1 MKHLKYLIILAFSFC
16 LVSCFDTVEEVEIKQ
31 NGTGTYKLNMD
42 MSKAFEMM
50 KGFMS
55 DSDLQKEGMNKAMD
69 TTINFDAILDSAQD
83 LDAHKKELLKGGV
96 MHVNMDMQK
105 SVMKLDMKYP
115 FTSFGNLNELYSM
128 IQKGNG
134 GLNEAFKSMQAQ
146 EGMGM
151 ENASDTSGL
160 NQINSIFDV
169 NFKDGAYSKTLN
181 KDRYEAFIHDEKVE
195 QIKGMMGMMGEMN
208 YTLILKL
215 PKPAKTVSNKLA
227 TLSADKKTITLK
239 SDLFSAFDNP
249 QLMELKATY

>member
-1 MKHLKYLIILAFSFC
+1 MKHLKYLIIIAFSFC
-16 LVSCFDTVEEVEIKQ
+16 LASCFDTVETVEIKQ
-31 NGTGTYKLNMD
+31 NGTGTYNLNMD

-55 DSDLQKEGMNKAMD
+55 DSDLQKEGMNKTMD
-69 TTINFDAILDSAQD
+69 TTISFKSILDSAQD
-83 LDAHKKELLKGGV
+83 MDEHKRELLKGGV
-96 MHVNMDMQK
+96 MHVNMDIKK
-105 SVMKLDMKYP
+105 SLMKLDMKYP
-115 FTSFGNLNELYSM
+115 FSSLGNLNELYAM

-134 GLNEAFKSMQAQ
+134 GLNEAFKTVQAQ
-146 EGMGM
+146 EGMNSG
-151 ENASDTSGL
+151 SDSSGL

-169 NFKDGAYSKTLN
+169 NFKDGSYSKTVN
-181 KDRYEAFIHDEKVE
+181 KDRYDAFIHDEKVE
-195 QIKGMMGMMGEMN
+195 QIKGMMSMMGEMN

>member
-1 MKHLKYLIILAFSFC
+1 
-16 LVSCFDTVEEVEIKQ
+16 VETVEIKQ
-31 NGTGTYKLNMD
+31 NGSGTYNLNMD

-55 DSDLQKEGMNKAMD
+55 DSELQKEGMNKTMD
-69 TTINFDAILDSAQD
+69 TTISFKAILDSADDMDQ
-83 LDAHKKELLKGGV
+83 HRRELLKGGV

-115 FTSFGNLNELYSM
+115 FTSLGNLNELYAM

-134 GLNEAFKSMQAQ
+134 GLNQAFKTMQNQ
-146 EGMGM
+146 DGVNSG
-151 ENASDTSGL
+151 SDSSGL
-160 NQINSIFDV
+160 SQINSIFDV
-169 NFKDGAYSKTLN
+169 NFKDGAYSKTVN
-181 KDRYEAFIHDEKVE
+181 KDRYDAFIHDEKVE
-195 QIKGMMGMMGEMN
+195 QIKGMMSMMGEMS

-227 TLSADKKTITLK
+227 TLSTDKKTITLK